1 MVVLAVLWVG
11 EQNTTRSRRAKLLE
25 RNRKER
31 KAVLMLFVESI
42 CDDDEVLRRNYELK
56 LENNGESRV
65 TGAHSRR
72 GLRGSNR
79 MSGLAGTHVIVYACQ
94 PNGRVACCPDYKG
107 MDPEVAL
114 RDFMERV
121 RAYEAVYEAVED
133 TEDQG
138 KIAYIKV
145 STTQRAS
152 EGRRTATH

>member
-1 MVVLAVLWVG
+1 
-11 EQNTTRSRRAKLLE
+11 
-25 RNRKER
+25 
-31 KAVLMLFVESI
+31 
-42 CDDDEVLRRNYELK
+42 
-56 LENNGESRV
+56 
-65 TGAHSRR
+65 
-72 GLRGSNR
+72 

-94 PNGRVACCPDYKG
+94 PNGRVVCCPDYKG

-152 EGRRTATH
+152 ERGPAHSHTHDELFTTTAGPRVTL